1 LSYLVELECSKCGKK
16 FDPGKVQTVCD
27 KCGKPL
33 LARYDLNAVGSI
45 IQRRFFKGRESTMWR
60 YRELL
65 PVQDERNIMTL
76 GEGYTPMTRAKNLGE
91 KIGMSDL
98 WVKDESQIPTGTFKA
113 RGLSAAVSK
122 AKELGVKCI
131 AIPSA
136 GNAGGALAAY
146 GARAGIEV
154 YVFMPEDAP
163 PVNMVECWVTG
174 AKVYLVKGLISDA
187 GRIVSAGSKEQGWF
201 DVSTLK
207 EPYRLEGK
215 KTMGLEVAE
224 QFNWALPDM
233 IIYPTGGG
241 TGIIGMWK
249 AFSELEEMGWVDG
262 HRPRMVSVQSSG
274 CAPIVKAFKK
284 GAEESE
290 VWENASTI
298 ASGLRVPKALG
309 DFLILRTIRE
319 SGGTAVAVSDEEMLE
334 DAKLMAKEEGIFPCP
349 EGAATLSGLR
359 RLIEEGLVD
368 RNDRVVLFNTGSGLK
383 YTELF
388 PLKLPVLD
396 PKKKIDYEK
405 L

>member
-1 LSYLVELECSKCGKK
+1 LSYLIRLECSKCGKA
-16 FDPGKVQTVCD
+16 FDPDKVQNVCD
-27 KCGKPL
+27 RCGKPL
-33 LARYDLNAVGSI
+33 LARYDLKAVGNAIERGSFK
-45 IQRRFFKGRESTMWR
+45 RRASSMWR

-65 PVQDERNIMTL
+65 PVRDERNIVSL
-76 GEGYTPMTRAKNLGE
+76 GEGYTPMIRAAKLGDR
-91 KIGMSDL
+91 IGVKDL
-98 WVKDESQIPTGTFKA
+98 WIKDESQIPTGTFKA

-122 AKELGVKCI
+122 AKELGVKRM

-146 GARAGIEV
+146 GARAGMEV

-187 GRIVSAGSKEQGWF
+187 GRIVSDGAKERGWF
-201 DVSTLK
+201 DVSTLR

-215 KTMGLEVAE
+215 KTMGFEVAE
-224 QFNWALPDM
+224 QFNWALPDV

-249 AFSELEEMGWVDG
+249 AFKELEELGWIDE
-262 HRPRMVSVQSSG
+262 HRPRMVSVQSTG
-274 CAPIVKAFKK
+274 CAPIVKAFKE

-290 VWENASTI
+290 TWEGASTI

-309 DFLILRTIRE
+309 DFLILRAIRE
-319 SGGTAVAVSDEEMLE
+319 SRGEAVAVRDEEMLE
-334 DAKLMAKEEGIFPCP
+334 DMKLMAREEGIFPCP
-349 EGAATLSGLR
+349 EGAATLSALKH
-359 RLIEEGLVD
+359 LVEEGSVD
-368 RNDRVVLFNTGSGLK
+368 RNDGVVLFNTGSGLK

-396 PKKKIDYEK
+396 PKEEIDYEK

>member
-1 LSYLVELECSKCGKK
+1 MSYLVELECSKCGKK